1 MNGVYWIYGGAA
13 APLAPGP
20 AATAT
25 LAPMPLGIVLCPRG
39 GKHLYSELLHLR
51 RSGVHTLVSL
61 LSEEQVE
68 MLELDEEGLQARRL
82 GMIFLHHPVPDHQLP
97 PDVQAFRM
105 FAGDLAN
112 RLRAGQRIGIHCWGS
127 IGRATVATA
136 CTLIHLGW
144 EPRRALKAV
153 EDARGVPVP
162 DTEEQERWILNYRAH
177 A

>member
-1 MNGVYWIYGGAA
+1 MNGVYWIYGGAGV
-13 APLAPGP
+13 PLTQGP

-51 RSGVHTLVSL
+51 RSGVQTLVSL
-61 LSEEQVE
+61 LSDEQVA
-68 MLELDEEGLQARRL
+68 MLELEEEGLQARRI
-82 GMIFLHHPVPDHQLP
+82 GMIFLHHPIPDHQLP
-97 PDVQAFRM
+97 PDIDAFKK

-127 IGRATVATA
+127 IGRATVAAA

-144 EPRRALKAV
+144 DPRRALTAV
-153 EDARGVPVP
+153 EIARGLPVP
-162 DTEEQERWILNYRAH
+162 DTEEQERWIINYKAH